1 MNWSEKLIETPDFTK
16 DPVLEKLDLEG
27 CINLRKIHPSTS
39 VLKELTLLNLRGCIN
54 LRRLPN
60 KFEMKSLEILILS
73 GCVKVKRIPE
83 FGENMDRVSELYLD
97 NTNITKLPTSI
108 GNLTSLA
115 SLSIRD
121 CKNLM
126 SLPSTMCNIKSLK
139 CLDFSGCPKLCKLQE
154 NLEIVESD
162 TSGTTIRLMPSF
174 NFHFKTL
181 KKLVVSGFKPRSPNL
196 MDLLWTSLWRL
207 TSLTK
212 LKLED
217 CNLMEIPNDIG
228 CLFSLKEICLS
239 GNSFVCI
246 PESIGQL
253 SNLTWM
259 ELDYCTELRS
269 LPKLPLNIDYIRGFG
284 CTSLEIV
291 PDLLKPNSSCEPR
304 LYLSGCSK
312 LAHNHVDIF
321 LARIK
326 KHLQVSPSLSLS
338 LSFSLYVCVF

>member
-1 MNWSEKLIETPDFTK
+1 MNWSEKLIETPDFTEV
-16 DPVLEKLDLEG
+16 PVLEKLDLEG
-27 CINLRKIHPSTS
+27 CINLHKIHPSVS

-73 GCVKVKRIPE
+73 GCLKVKRIPE

-97 NTNITKLPTSI
+97 ETNITKLPTSI
-108 GNLTSLA
+108 GNLIGLA

-126 SLPSTMCNIKSLK
+126 SLPSTMFNIKSLK
-139 CLDFSGCPKLCKLQE
+139 CLDFSGCSKLCKLQE
-154 NLEIVESD
+154 NLGTAKSD
-162 TSGTTIRLMPSF
+162 TSVRPMPSSYSF
-174 NFHFKTL
+174 FEFETL
-181 KKLVVSGFKPRSPNL
+181 KKLFVGGYKPRSPNP
-196 MDLLWTSLWRL
+196 LLSTSLLGL
-207 TSLTK
+207 TSLTT
-212 LKLED
+212 LKLRN
-217 CNLMEIPNDIG
+217 CNLEEIPNDIG
-228 CLFSLKEICLS
+228 CLFSLKEIYLC
-239 GNSFVCI
+239 GNGFVCI
-246 PESIGQL
+246 PESIDLL

-259 ELDYCTELRS
+259 ELDNCTKLRS

-284 CTSLEIV
+284 CTSLEMI

-312 LAHNHVDIF
+312 LAHNRIDIF

-326 KHLQVSPSLSLS
+326 KHLQVSLSLCS
-338 LSFSLYVCVF
+338 KQLTLYVSGTRS